1 MPSTPRDS
9 SQRPLTFMTDTRIHK
24 RGIVRRMFEPD
35 KDAPM
40 PSTIFWSRLFLYFLI
55 LLSAAFG
62 IWVSVAK
69 IGQVVP
75 AQGKLVPAGEA
86 HEVESPVEGV
96 ISEVLVHN
104 GDAVKKGQTI
114 IRINQDV
121 AQAEVQGLEKQRQA
135 ILQDESSLQQK
146 RAQKAGMEKQIPG
159 AADLVRIKKEAYEHY
174 SQVSGGV
181 VSMVEILDRKA
192 DWVNAQRA
200 LDQLQSDYSRVSS
213 ELDQQEHE
221 ITRRLAEIS
230 SSQAASQQKLGY
242 HEIKAPMD
250 GVIFDLSK
258 KAPGTVV
265 GAKDKLLNIIPG
277 EDLVAEIFVTNK
289 DIGFIHEGL
298 PAVVRVDTF
307 PFREFGEIKGSLAYL
322 AADSLPPNEEFKYPR
337 FPAKVKLDRQF
348 LTHNGEKLPM
358 KSGMA
363 VTVNIQVRSRTLLSI
378 LTDQFSK
385 PFDSLE
391 SVR

>member
-1 MPSTPRDS
+1 
-9 SQRPLTFMTDTRIHK
+9 MTDTRLHR
-24 RGIVRRMFEPD
+24 RGLVRRMFEPD

-40 PSTIFWSRLFLYFLI
+40 PSTIFWSRLFLYFLV
-55 LLSAAFG
+55 LLSVAFVT
-62 IWVSVAK
+62 WVSVAS

-75 AQGKLVPAGEA
+75 AQGKLVPAGNA
-86 HEVESPVEGV
+86 HEVQAPVQGV
-96 ISEVLVHN
+96 ISEVLIKN
-104 GDAVKKGQTI
+104 GNVVLKGQVLM
-114 IRINQDV
+114 RMNQDV
-121 AQAEVQGLEKQRQA
+121 AQAEMEGLGKQRA
-135 ILQDESSLQQK
+135 AVMQDLSALEQK
-146 RAQKAGMEKQIPG
+146 KAQREGLAQQIPG
-159 AADLVRIKKEAYEHY
+159 ASNLVQIKKESFDHY

-181 VSMVEILDRKA
+181 VSQVEILDRKG
-192 DWVNAQRA
+192 DWVNAQRN
-200 LDQLQSDYSRVSS
+200 LDQLKSDYARVSS

-221 ITRRLAEIS
+221 ITRRLAEIDS
-230 SSQAASQQKLGY
+230 NRAASQEKLGY

-265 GAKDKLLNIIPG
+265 TPKDKLFDIIPG

-298 PAVVRVDTF
+298 PVVVRVDTF

>member
-1 MPSTPRDS
+1 
-9 SQRPLTFMTDTRIHK
+9 
-24 RGIVRRMFEPD
+24 
-35 KDAPM
+35 
-40 PSTIFWSRLFLYFLI
+40 
-55 LLSAAFG
+55 
-62 IWVSVAK
+62 
-69 IGQVVP
+69 
-75 AQGKLVPAGEA
+75 
-86 HEVESPVEGV
+86 
-96 ISEVLVHN
+96 
-104 GDAVKKGQTI
+104 
-114 IRINQDV
+114 
-121 AQAEVQGLEKQRQA
+121 
-135 ILQDESSLQQK
+135 
-146 RAQKAGMEKQIPG
+146 
-159 AADLVRIKKEAYEHY
+159 
-174 SQVSGGV
+174 
-181 VSMVEILDRKA
+181 
-192 DWVNAQRA
+192 
-200 LDQLQSDYSRVSS
+200 
-213 ELDQQEHE
+213 
-221 ITRRLAEIS
+221 
-230 SSQAASQQKLGY
+230 
-242 HEIKAPMD
+242 MD

>member
-1 MPSTPRDS
+1 
-9 SQRPLTFMTDTRIHK
+9 
-24 RGIVRRMFEPD
+24 MFEPD

-40 PSTIFWSRLFLYFLI
+40 PSTIFWSRLFLYFLV
-55 LLSAAFG
+55 LLSVAFVT
-62 IWVSVAK
+62 WVSVAS

-75 AQGKLVPAGEA
+75 AQGKLVPAGNA
-86 HEVESPVEGV
+86 HEVEAPVQGV
-96 ISEVLVHN
+96 ISEVLIKN
-104 GDAVKKGQTI
+104 GDVVRKGQVLM
-114 IRINQDV
+114 RMNQDV
-121 AQAEVQGLEKQRQA
+121 AQAEMEGLGKQRA
-135 ILQDESSLQQK
+135 AVMQDLSALEQK
-146 RAQKAGMEKQIPG
+146 KAQREGLAQQIPG
-159 AADLVRIKKEAYEHY
+159 ASNLVQIKKESFDHY

-181 VSMVEILDRKA
+181 VSQVEILDRKA
-192 DWVNAQRA
+192 DWVNAQRN
-200 LDQLQSDYSRVSS
+200 LDQLKSDYARVCS

-221 ITRRLAEIS
+221 ITRRLAEIDS
-230 SSQAASQQKLGY
+230 NRAASQEKLGY

-265 GAKDKLLNIIPG
+265 TPKDKLFDIIPG

-289 DIGFIHEGL
+289 DIGFLHEGL
-298 PAVVRVDTF
+298 PVVVRVDTF